1 MCQHVSNGVG
11 VCFAF
16 ILFLEGAKNPQ
27 HSKPPKSW
35 NSSCRNGFLQDWPQ
49 HTKVNPSCFC
59 WYSCRQGQEAL
70 NAGLA
75 VSSGSLLGWAG
86 YRCLCCL
93 RVTAVVALSHREKK
107 LWGNYSSAQG
117 NQAVSFCLELQCKC
131 VDSPPF
137 FPFTSFPF
145 LSRRCLWREKK
156 CTACSAGFLCSQ
168 SKSWSCNLNICL
180 LYFTWRVA
188 LGLPVRLL

>member
-1 MCQHVSNGVG
+1 MPTCQQRSWCVF
-11 VCFAF
+11 CFHF
-16 ILFLEGAKNPQ
+16 VFGRGKKPTTKLNNPQ

-35 NSSCRNGFLQDWPQ
+35 NTSCRNEFLQDWPQ

-107 LWGNYSSAQG
+107 LWGNHSSAQG

-137 FPFTSFPF
+137 FIYQEMLSTIDSNF
-145 LSRRCLWREKK
+145 LYQNPPCPQFVLFSRSEHFHNPIRDFG
-156 CTACSAGFLCSQ
+156 S
-168 SKSWSCNLNICL
+168 
-180 LYFTWRVA
+180 V
-188 LGLPVRLL
+188 